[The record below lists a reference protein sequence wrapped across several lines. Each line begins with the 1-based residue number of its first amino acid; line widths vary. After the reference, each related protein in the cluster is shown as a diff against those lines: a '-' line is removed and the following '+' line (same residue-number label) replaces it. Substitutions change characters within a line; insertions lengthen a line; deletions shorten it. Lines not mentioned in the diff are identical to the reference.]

1 MKSDKSTCD
10 NIDWCI
16 LHLGI
21 LNGTNMPQTW
31 IVQDSFES
39 QTIKE
44 KCKCSTLEDY
54 VRNIYTVRFLNLTI
68 FLL

>member
-1 MKSDKSTCD
+1 MKSDKSTCA

-21 LNGTNMPQTW
+21 LNGSNMPQTW

-44 KCKCSTLEDY
+44 KCKCNTLEGC
-54 VRNIYTVRFLNLTI
+54 VRNINKKMISQFDN